1 MWIQSSSH
9 ERAGA
14 DVSSWRSAGSIS
26 RLREPP
32 AHGPD
37 ESGLL
42 RAARPPVGRHP
53 RPECEP
59 SATDFLVFELPAIV
73 EAFATRFDE
82 LPEAVEGVPDA
93 RMAIGTGKLV
103 RAFAVYGLL
112 MADDSVELIGVEIDL
127 DR

>member
-1 MWIQSSSH
+1 MNHRRTVRTSPAFFQQLDIQLGDT
-9 ERAGA
+9 R
-14 DVSSWRSAGSIS
+14 
-26 RLREPP
+26 
-32 AHGPD
+32 GPN
-37 ESGLL
+37 G
-42 RAARPPVGRHP
+42 
-53 RPECEP
+53 EP

-73 EAFATRFDE
+73 EAFATRFDD